1 MSEVVASEIW
11 GELKRFVNTVDRAEA
26 AETVVQIL
34 MDNDS
39 DVDDIRNAF
48 KGDSDIKR
56 ALTAYLDNDKD
67 YVDEEDAEEISH
79 DVVFTTNLT
88 LEDTSKS
95 EAIERVKAKFPD
107 ANVDVSV
114 NGVDDREFFDEEKD
128 IEL

>member
-1 MSEVVASEIW
+1 MSEAIASEIW

-39 DVDDIRNAF
+39 DVEDIRDAF

-67 YVDEEDAEEISH
+67 YVEDEEEEP
-79 DVVFTTNLT
+79 
-88 LEDTSKS
+88 ED
-95 EAIERVKAKFPD
+95 
-107 ANVDVSV
+107 
-114 NGVDDREFFDEEKD
+114 DDYDEDED
-128 IEL
+128 WEN